1 MAAGEAVAEPMV
13 AVAPAATTEAGAGP
27 DRAATRVVG
36 EAEVARRVHPVR
48 QGSTVAAEGLA
59 MVAEVGRPVRPAEDP
74 AMVAEVGR
82 PARRRRALPWWRRW
96 AAGPPG
102 GGPPGPPGAPGGGG
116 GGAACATGVGAVT
129 MIEAMATAAAND
141 VQRGLSILSPRVR

>member
-13 AVAPAATTEAGAGP
+13 AVAPAATTEAGEGP

-36 EAEVARRVHPVR
+36 EAEVARRVRLVR

-59 MVAEVGRPVRPAEDP
+59 MAAEVGRPVRPAGDPAMAAEVGRPVRPAEDP

-82 PARRRRALPWWRRW
+82 PVRPAGVRQVRPVRQAEVVVARPARPGW
-96 AAGPPG
+96 AP
-102 GGPPGPPGAPGGGG
+102 
-116 GGAACATGVGAVT
+116 
-129 MIEAMATAAAND
+129 
-141 VQRGLSILSPRVR
+141 